1 MQNIHFPVNLVFYMV
16 NFQSILCPLFFSS
29 FLHALLSF
37 TFEFLISP
45 LCLPSPLPPVFTATT
60 TTKTCVLFPPLV
72 SEAMSMSVRSGTW
85 QSRTPLVRKDD
96 SRGVRTP
103 FKKPRQAQTH
113 VSVESE
119 ASETETRKAR
129 QARRWGRSVE
139 RIELER
145 IETVRVH
152 RKDNAASFK
161 EMERWMDKN
170 LTGEGVQCKAIAT
183 KQADSDYDDDSLP
196 IAQALST
203 TNNKDNL

>member
-1 MQNIHFPVNLVFYMV
+1 MTTFLFMQNIHFPVNLVFYMV

-45 LCLPSPLPPVFTATT
+45 LGLPSPLPLVFTATT
-60 TTKTCVLFPPLV
+60 TTKTCVLFPLLV
-72 SEAMSMSVRSGTW
+72 SEVMSMSVRSGTW

-96 SRGVRTP
+96 SRGVRRP

-129 QARRWGRSVE
+129 QARRRGRSVE
-139 RIELER
+139 RIEL
-145 IETVRVH
+145 
-152 RKDNAASFK
+152 
-161 EMERWMDKN
+161 
-170 LTGEGVQCKAIAT
+170 
-183 KQADSDYDDDSLP
+183 
-196 IAQALST
+196 
-203 TNNKDNL
+203 

>member
-1 MQNIHFPVNLVFYMV
+1 
-16 NFQSILCPLFFSS
+16 
-29 FLHALLSF
+29 
-37 TFEFLISP
+37 
-45 LCLPSPLPPVFTATT
+45 
-60 TTKTCVLFPPLV
+60 
-72 SEAMSMSVRSGTW
+72 MSVRSGTW

-96 SRGVRTP
+96 SRGVRRP

-152 RKDNAASFK
+152 RKDNAANFK

-170 LTGEGVQCKAIAT
+170 LTGEGVQCKA
-183 KQADSDYDDDSLP
+183 
-196 IAQALST
+196 
-203 TNNKDNL
+203 NKCD